1 MIADAVVNGKQILL
15 VEDDEVFR
23 DATAATLRSAGY
35 GVQAAPDYRLALE
48 ILEGDERI
56 DLLLTDVVMPDRVNG
71 LALSRMARMRRLDL
85 PVIYMSGYDIPGFE
99 DEALGTLLRKPISDE
114 LLLAEIAQTL
124 SAPPA
129 Q

>member
-23 DATAATLRSAGY
+23 DATAAVLRSAGY
-35 GVQAAPDYRLALE
+35 GVQAAPDYRVALE

-85 PVIYMSGYDIPGFE
+85 RVIYMSGYDIPGFE